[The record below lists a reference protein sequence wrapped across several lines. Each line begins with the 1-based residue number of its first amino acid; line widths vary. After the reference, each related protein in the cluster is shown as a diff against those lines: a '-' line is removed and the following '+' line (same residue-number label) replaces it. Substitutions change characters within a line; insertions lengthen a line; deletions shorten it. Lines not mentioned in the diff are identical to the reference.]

1 MSPHKKAVKAVGI
14 RTKSRH
20 GRNRAQARNQPI
32 KPIREH
38 PPLNPRIK
46 QLPLHLQPRN
56 ITSSSNI
63 PNRLHHEHNIHRQQR
78 QNNRPINRQRERLNP
93 NKTRRGR
100 RIDPGRGKISRSG
113 SDDAANEQAH
123 DDGAGF
129 HDRGAEALA
138 EDDGDED
145 AEAEADVLGRAPGEG
160 VRGADLG
167 ADAVGAAGWA
177 VDAAG
182 GAGAAG
188 PALEAGFD

>member
-32 KPIREH
+32 EPIREN

-46 QLPLHLQPRN
+46 QLPLHFQPRN

-63 PNRLHHEHNIHRQQR
+63 PNHLHHKHNIHRQQR
-78 QNNRPINRQRERLNP
+78 QNDRPINRQRESLNP
-93 NKTRRGR
+93 NKARCGR
-100 RIDPGRGKISRSG
+100 RIDPRRGKISGSG
-113 SDDAANEQAH
+113 SDDAADEQAH
-123 DDGAGF
+123 DNCAGF

-160 VRGADLG
+160 VRRADLG
-167 ADAVGAAGWA
+167 ADAVGATGWA